1 MARVLCSSM
10 EKKSSAHLQFN
21 NIIIEGNS
29 SMFYYLHTSIPLV
42 IAE

>member
-21 NIIIEGNS
+21 NIIEGNS
-29 SMFYYLHTSIPLV
+29 STFYYLHTSIPLV